1 MIEYALLFGL
11 GFLTAILVGLLF
23 APAIHRR
30 IVKFTEA
37 RILAT
42 MPVSPQELRAQ
53 KDMVRAE
60 MAVSVARTGHD
71 LKHERQRAAD
81 LSVKNDTL
89 ALEASRLYGENVDI
103 RTELDEMSI
112 QAGELRASLRYEE
125 MRLGKANEA
134 LAAIQHSERMKE
146 TRIDELLHRLQRL
159 TMDSDSLKIDLV
171 TRDTEAESFRARINV
186 LRDERETLR
195 AELKQMTIRAKDAEL
210 KLARE
215 ENRIIRLE
223 DRLNAEVSGSVDKD
237 TVIERRI
244 SEINRLKERLK
255 SASADARDASRTMKA
270 KPVVAPRLRDAAANS
285 DSSAVF
291 PLIEEE
297 QESVLPT
304 PIISDERSAELVE
317 DVRGQATAAADML
330 VNLKD
335 QGHDDA
341 LRNEIADIAAK
352 MIAILGQKEGANSPI
367 RSMISGRPGLGQNGR
382 VPLSERAAK
391 LIHQE

>member
-1 MIEYALLFGL
+1 
-11 GFLTAILVGLLF
+11 
-23 APAIHRR
+23 
-30 IVKFTEA
+30 
-37 RILAT
+37 
-42 MPVSPQELRAQ
+42 
-53 KDMVRAE
+53 
-60 MAVSVARTGHD
+60 
-71 LKHERQRAAD
+71 
-81 LSVKNDTL
+81 
-89 ALEASRLYGENVDI
+89 
-103 RTELDEMSI
+103 
-112 QAGELRASLRYEE
+112 
-125 MRLGKANEA
+125 
-134 LAAIQHSERMKE
+134 
-146 TRIDELLHRLQRL
+146 
-159 TMDSDSLKIDLV
+159 
-171 TRDTEAESFRARINV
+171 
-186 LRDERETLR
+186 
-195 AELKQMTIRAKDAEL
+195 
-210 KLARE
+210 
-215 ENRIIRLE
+215 
-223 DRLNAEVSGSVDKD
+223 
-237 TVIERRI
+237 
-244 SEINRLKERLK
+244 
-255 SASADARDASRTMKA
+255 MKA